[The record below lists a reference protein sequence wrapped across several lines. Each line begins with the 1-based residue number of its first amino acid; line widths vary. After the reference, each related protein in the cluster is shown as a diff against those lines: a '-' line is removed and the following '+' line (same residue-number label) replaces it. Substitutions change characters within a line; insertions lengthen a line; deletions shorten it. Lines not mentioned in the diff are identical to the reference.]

1 MHRVFV
7 ALALSTLLRAAWG
20 AEVRSIE
27 VSEHD
32 GRYTVSFEA
41 RVDVPADRAL
51 HLMLAPDFW
60 PQLTP
65 VITDAKVLARDASGP
80 RRVQVTF
87 HDCVLIFCK
96 TLRKT
101 EDVTVGR
108 DGRIESLAIPAESD
122 FSYAREDWQI
132 VAEGGGTRIRY
143 RSEMVPGFFVPPL
156 IGPYILKSRM
166 RAQLI
171 QTAANLEKLARRTAP
186 QMQP

>member
-1 MHRVFV
+1 MHRIFA
-7 ALALSTLLRAAWG
+7 ALVLSALLPAWG
-20 AEVRSIE
+20 AEVRNIE
-27 VSEHD
+27 VSEHH

-41 RVDVPADRAL
+41 LVNVPVDRAL
-51 HLMLAPDFW
+51 HLMLTPDLW

-65 VITDAKVLARDASGP
+65 IITDAKVLARDTSGP

-101 EDVTVGR
+101 EDVTIGS

-122 FSYAREDWQI
+122 FSYASEDWQI
-132 VAEGGGTRIRY
+132 VAEDGGTRIRY

-171 QTAANLEKLARRTAP
+171 QTATNLEKLSRPAASQT
-186 QMQP
+186 QP